1 MPLHKHIKSFLNLR
15 KFTYSFIKIKILGE
29 KLYFLHINFG
39 KVYFLFAFFVGK
51 VYFCSIKI
59 VRKV

>member
-29 KLYFLHINFG
+29 KLSFLHINF
-39 KVYFLFAFFVGK
+39 GK